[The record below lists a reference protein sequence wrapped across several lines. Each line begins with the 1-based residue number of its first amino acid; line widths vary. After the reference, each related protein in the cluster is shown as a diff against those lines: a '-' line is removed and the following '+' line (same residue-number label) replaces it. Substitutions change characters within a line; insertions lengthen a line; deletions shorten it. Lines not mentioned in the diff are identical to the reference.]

1 MQTVEELLT
10 KFNLKIELP
19 KNILNMKLNGEFTS
33 FEQKKEYFP
42 TFEDSASYKE
52 YDYFEFRGEYSLCKI
67 IPDNENNIIGIFE
80 FLILW
85 AT

>member
-42 TFEDSASYKE
+42 F
-52 YDYFEFRGEYSLCKI
+52 
-67 IPDNENNIIGIFE
+67 
-80 FLILW
+80 
-85 AT
+85 